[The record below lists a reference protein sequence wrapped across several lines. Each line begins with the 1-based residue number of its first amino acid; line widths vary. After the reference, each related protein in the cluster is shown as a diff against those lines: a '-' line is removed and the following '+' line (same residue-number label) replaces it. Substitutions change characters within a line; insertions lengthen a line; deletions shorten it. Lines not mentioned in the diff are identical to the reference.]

1 MTTPSTS
8 VQMEATA
15 TPSLAGDCQIGSH
28 LRNRWRYLVGLLAL
42 LTGLFLYAPAALS
55 AHGPELVGVP
65 SDDIIRIVLPDGR
78 TLIVEASRHRGF
90 AAFPSRALEPMGWSG
105 VMVED
110 DLVLTHRTGLQLAFR
125 PGSPFFWW
133 GERPIQLVHA
143 PYLFGSD
150 VFLPTQLLMDLF
162 PGFLPVAYQ
171 WDAARGE
178 LLVEGAVSGATGGA
192 TDTDGIA
199 GGGARADSPGVETP
213 TAPPPGAE
221 PAPLVSEAIHGAPR
235 VVIIDPG
242 HGGHDTGAIG
252 PSGAQEKDV
261 ALALAQALAR
271 RLSQIPDIEVR
282 LTREVDEFVPLWE
295 RGGLA
300 TQWRG
305 DRPGVFLS
313 LHANSLT
320 DRPAVRG
327 FETYFLSEAR
337 TEHERR
343 VAAAE
348 NASMD
353 MERPEDRPSA
363 AADPLL
369 AEIIRDLRTFD
380 HQQWSALLADI
391 VQSELGRVHPG
402 PDRGGKQG
410 PFAVITNAMMPSVL
424 IEVGFLSNADEESLL
439 VDPAFHEDVADALAR
454 SVERFFQRYPPGRS
468 NP

>member
-1 MTTPSTS
+1 MTTPPGSA
-8 VQMEATA
+8 QMEAA
-15 TPSLAGDCQIGSH
+15 EMLPMAGDIRIGA
-28 LRNRWRYLVGLLAL
+28 LRGPRWRYLMGFLALLVGLLL
-42 LTGLFLYAPAALS
+42 HVPVGLSGDQTEPAGGS
-55 AHGPELVGVP
+55 

-78 TLIVEASRHRGF
+78 TLMVEMARHRGF
-90 AAFPSRALEPMGWSG
+90 AAFPSRALEPMGWRG
-105 VMVED
+105 VTVED

-133 GERPIQLVHA
+133 GERPVQLVHA

-150 VFLPTQLLMDLF
+150 IYLPAQLLIDLF
-162 PGFLPVAYQ
+162 PSFLPVAYQ

-178 LLVEGAVSGATGGA
+178 LLVEGAISGSPGGA
-192 TDTDGIA
+192 TDETA
-199 GGGARADSPGVETP
+199 GGIARADSPGVETP
-213 TAPPPGAE
+213 TAPAPGADPE
-221 PAPLVSEAIHGAPR
+221 PRVSEVAHVAPR
-235 VVIIDPG
+235 IVIIDPG

-252 PSGAQEKDV
+252 PSGVQEKHV
-261 ALALAQALAR
+261 ALELAQALAR
-271 RLSQIPDIEVR
+271 RLSENPDLEVR

-300 TQWRG
+300 TQWKG

-320 DRPAVRG
+320 DRPSVRG

-348 NASMD
+348 NASAE

-363 AADPLL
+363 VDDPLL

-380 HQQWSALLADI
+380 HQQWSALLADM

-402 PDRGGKQG
+402 PDRGVKQG

-424 IEVGFLSNADEESLL
+424 IELGFLSNADEERLL
-439 VDPAFHEDVADALAR
+439 VDPAFHEDVADAVAR

-468 NP
+468 DP